1 MEQYQIDQGIRLKK
15 LIKVLNLNQVEFAKS
30 VGVTQPNISKIANG
44 ESSLSAELLARM
56 ADVYT
61 QINLHWLLTGS
72 GEMFFEA
79 VPNKNIQANEAIGVT
94 NTKERI
100 EELKDIIEKAK
111 RTVNRLLKDL

>member
-61 QINLHWLLTGS
+61 QLNLHWLLTGS

-79 VPNKNIQANEAIGVT
+79 VPNMGFQANEAINVS
-94 NTKERI
+94 NTKEKL
-100 EELKDIIEKAK
+100 EELQDIIEKAK
-111 RTVNRLLKDL
+111 RTVNRLLKDY